1 MALTPEQQ
9 SQLDFQ
15 AAQNQLT
22 AEAEVSR
29 RAYEKEMEQI
39 RHNNA
44 LATAKVQLDASIAS
58 SEKMARLEAVRMA
71 KETLIEN
78 RRNKPVGE
86 RDVTA
91 ADITAF
97 ADTLINYVN
106 K

>member
-1 MALTPEQQ
+1 MALTADQQ
-9 SQLDFQ
+9 SQLDLQQ
-15 AAQNQLT
+15 AT
-22 AEAEVSR
+22 
-29 RAYEKEMEQI
+29 EQI
-39 RHNNA
+39 RRTFEKQREDEQHVRA
-44 LATAKVQLDASIAS
+44 LELSAKNQEQQMALVVQQ
-58 SEKMARLEAVRMA
+58 ARIEAVRMA

-97 ADTLINYVN
+97 ADTIVSYVT

>member
-9 SQLDFQ
+9 SQLDLQQ
-15 AAQNQLT
+15 AT
-22 AEAEVSR
+22 
-29 RAYEKEMEQI
+29 EQI
-39 RHNNA
+39 RRTFEKQREDEQHVRA
-44 LATAKVQLDASIAS
+44 LELSSKNQEQQMALVVQQ
-58 SEKMARLEAVRMA
+58 ARIEAVRMA

-97 ADTLINYVN
+97 ADTIVNYVTR
-106 K
+106 